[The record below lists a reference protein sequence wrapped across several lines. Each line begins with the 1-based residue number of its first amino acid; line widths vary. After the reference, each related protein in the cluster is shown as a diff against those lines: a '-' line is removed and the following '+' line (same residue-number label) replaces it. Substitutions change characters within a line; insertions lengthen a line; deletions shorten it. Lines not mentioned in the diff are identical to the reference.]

1 LKEHLARQIRTYLS
15 DHKKRRRLIRVLFT
29 LSVITAVSVYASLLR
44 PAISAESQGIK
55 ITSETVTES
64 AGKALTAKISAKAEN
79 GQDQTTFLIM
89 TKSTGAGLSSD
100 YVFTNNV
107 TEIVSDSGTSLSLHR
122 VLEKDGELAYWFT
135 LNKGSNESFALNFA
149 SGQKASD
156 ASSAAAESAA
166 SDTTNTV
173 TAATTT
179 SIRADSSVT
188 ETSADQTI
196 TLSGYTGVTYE
207 AAQTAAD
214 QDSASS
220 TDTVVSGNTA
230 VTLSWTED
238 SSSSA
243 STASDAKTTTNATAS
258 SATTDSDASDT
269 ASLSASETASDSAA
283 DTTTDTAADTES
295 LSALSVL
302 SASSA
307 NATAPTGY
315 SSSLTYKQIT
325 SASDTYE
332 NLAKDSP
339 YYLRDRYLGIAG
351 NFHIVA
357 FNTATLNTHTNGNV
371 LANNLYAKTNFGTNN
386 LEEELSYVQNYKQ
399 VNSVS
404 ASSDSHVLV
413 LGSDNTVGTADNGN
427 HFTVADTK
435 LDRPLNVW
443 QDANTSTV
451 PFIDLTAV
459 KTTVTG
465 ISNTLSAMSA
475 ANLDTSTLSASAG
488 SVAASYVTLTD
499 SNATGV
505 YNTTAAKLQSY
516 SYFGIKGFK
525 SSGTGAVIV
534 NVDCSG
540 VSSVT
545 LPSSTIYVGDNALSF
560 GEKKDFTEGG
570 VIFNFTNCSG
580 VTINTNLLYATIL
593 APGATVNVNQN
604 LNGSVIADNV
614 NINAESH
621 RDDFVKLPKPTTTTA
636 SVKAVKIWEYSDG
649 TEMSDTDK
657 ASQSSVTVELDN
669 GSNVVG
675 SETLSADN
683 NWTYTWTNLD
693 SNGSYSIKETAVE
706 GYTTSYSATSI
717 ASGEIRVINKKNTT
731 TTTSTKTHVDVTK
744 SWSDG
749 SSSHT
754 DGSVTV
760 YLYADNAISKDS
772 SGNPITLTL
781 NSSNSWSGSFTDLP
795 YYHEDGTTVINYTVK
810 EGAVDGYTASY
821 SDPVVTTASS
831 TGTFT
836 PETSASSGTSD
847 TIVIKSS
854 DETKALTLVNN
865 NGTYSFAEQAYSAD
879 NTAQQW
885 KVTYTGNN
893 ATYGQG
899 FTLTNVKYSDRILH
913 FHIENNDVST
923 EKFDTVST
931 SVYPSNSTD
940 TSVTFYYNSQTIKKN
955 RESYTFY
962 GLFALNKYNGS
973 WYHKYISSEGVLTI
987 GEFAT
992 PPTITINK
1000 LTTAFTSITI
1010 TNTKDNKTSV
1020 TAKKVWG
1027 SNTSSVPVTVKLYRS
1042 TIDSYSDSSGGST
1055 SGEIHTVSFTNG
1067 SSIGSKPTFSVKDG
1081 STLYI
1086 TMTNSVWYY
1095 YTNPPDN
1102 ATYTMGSNS
1111 GNVTVTAGDD
1121 TGTETYEI
1129 DHITADTTITLPD
1142 VNSWWGGSTSEYPF
1156 GGWTISSKEIA
1167 GTSAAVT
1174 GKQVDTPSGATLIN
1188 SAVLNVDNDWSYT
1201 WDNNLPMYDS
1211 SGNQYYYYIVE
1222 TVPDGSIATYKY
1234 TMDAST
1240 GTMST
1245 TTITNTG
1252 TFKLPEA
1259 GGSGTFVIYLTVVL
1273 LMALSAGIYMKRHA
1287 EKGGLG

>member
-1 LKEHLARQIRTYLS
+1 MKEHLARQIRTYLS

-55 ITSETVTES
+55 ITSETVTET
-64 AGKALTAKISAKAEN
+64 AGNALTAKISAKAEN

-89 TKSTGAGLSSD
+89 TKSTGAGLSSE
-100 YVFTNNV
+100 YIFTNNV

-135 LNKGSNESFALNFA
+135 LNKGSSESFALNFA

-179 SIRADSSVT
+179 STSADSSVT

-238 SSSSA
+238 SSSST
-243 STASDAKTTTNATAS
+243 STASAAKTATTATAS
-258 SATTDSDASDT
+258 AATTDSDSSDT
-269 ASLSASETASDSAA
+269 ASLSASETASDSAV

-295 LSALSVL
+295 LLALSVL

-315 SSSLTYKQIT
+315 SSSLTYKQI
-325 SASDTYE
+325 SSDSDTFT
-332 NLAKDSP
+332 NTN
-339 YYLRDRYLGIAG
+339 YYLSNRYLGIAG

-386 LEEELSYVQNYKQ
+386 LEDELSYVQNYKQ

-404 ASSDSHVLV
+404 ASNDSHVLV
-413 LGSDNTVGTADNGN
+413 LGSDNTVGTADNGS
-427 HFTVADTK
+427 HFTVAGTK

-443 QDANTSTV
+443 QDANTANL

-459 KTTVTG
+459 KTSVTG

-475 ANLDTSTLSASAG
+475 ANLNTNMLSAGAG
-488 SVAASYVTLTD
+488 SVDASYVTLTD
-499 SNATGV
+499 SKATGV

-516 SYFGIKGFK
+516 SYFGIKGFT
-525 SSGTGAVIV
+525 STGTGAVIV

-540 VSSVT
+540 VKSVT
-545 LPSSTIYVGDNALSF
+545 LPSSTIYVDDKALSF

-621 RDDFVKLPKPTTTTA
+621 RDDFVKLQKPTTTTA

-657 ASQSSVTVELDN
+657 AAAGDATVQLYNGTTAVGNAVTLN
-669 GSNVVG
+669 
-675 SETLSADN
+675 SEN
-683 NWTYTWTNLD
+683 NWTNTWSNLD
-693 SNGSYSIKETAVE
+693 TTGSYSVQETAVD
-706 GYTTSYSATSI
+706 GYTTSYSATGI
-717 ASGEIRVINKKNTT
+717 ASGEIRVVNKKNTT

-749 SSSHT
+749 KDSHT

-760 YLYADNAISKDS
+760 YLCADNAISTDS

-781 NSSNSWSGSFTDLP
+781 NNANNWSGSFTDLP
-795 YYHEDGTTVINYTVK
+795 YYHEDGSTVINYTVK

-831 TGTFT
+831 TETFA
-836 PETSASSGTSD
+836 PASSAAGASNV
-847 TIVIKSS
+847 IVIKNAAG
-854 DETKALTLVNN
+854 TMALTLTLS
-865 NGTYSFAEQAYSAD
+865 NGTYALSEENYDANNKAQHWTAT
-879 NTAQQW
+879 NTG
-885 KVTYTGNN
+885 TNGS
-893 ATYGQG
+893 YGMG
-899 FTLTNVKYSDRILH
+899 FTLTNVQYSDQMLH
-913 FHIENNDVST
+913 FNDSHGVNL
-923 EKFDTVST
+923 EYFDTVATGSIT
-931 SVYPSNSTD
+931 TGDSHI
-940 TSVTFYYNSQTIKKN
+940 TFYYNSQTVNGNTMTGI
-955 RESYTFY
+955 Y
-962 GLFALNKYNGS
+962 ALNKYNGK
-973 WYHKYISSEGVLTI
+973 WYHKYISSAGVLTI
-987 GEFAT
+987 AEISSV
-992 PPTITINK
+992 PPVVNVNRIT
-1000 LTTAFTSITI
+1000 FYSSIKV
-1010 TNTKDNKTSV
+1010 TNTKDSKTSV
-1020 TAKKVWG
+1020 TAKKIWG
-1027 SNTSSVPVTVKLYRS
+1027 SNTTSAPVTVTLYRS
-1042 TIDSYSDSSGGST
+1042 TTDSYSDSSGGSSSDVT
-1055 SGEIHTVSFTNG
+1055 HTVSFTNG
-1067 SSIGSKPTFSVKDG
+1067 SSKGSAPKFTVKDG

-1086 TMTNSVWYY
+1086 TMSNDVWGGYLS
-1095 YTNPPDN
+1095 PPDN
-1102 ATYTMGSNS
+1102 ATYSMGTAS
-1111 GNVTVTAGDD
+1111 GSVTVTPGDSY
-1121 TGTETYEI
+1121 GTEIYEI

-1142 VNSWWGGSTSEYPF
+1142 VNSWWWGSTSEYPF
-1156 GGWTISSKEIA
+1156 GVWTISSKEIA

-1174 GKQVDTPSGATLIN
+1174 GKQVDTPSGATLIY

-1201 WDNNLPMYDS
+1201 WSDLPMDD
-1211 SGNQYYYYIVE
+1211 GKVNYYYYIVE
-1222 TVPDGSIATYKY
+1222 TVPNGSIATYKY

-1259 GGSGTFVIYLTVVL
+1259 GGSGTFVVYLTVVL